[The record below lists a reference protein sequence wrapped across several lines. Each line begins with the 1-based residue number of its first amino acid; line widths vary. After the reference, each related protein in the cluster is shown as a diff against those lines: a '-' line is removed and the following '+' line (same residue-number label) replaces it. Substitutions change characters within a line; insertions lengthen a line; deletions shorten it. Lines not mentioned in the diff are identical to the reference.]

1 MQTSSGVL
9 HNSSIYNTGKLE
21 RAYMYKN
28 IEMLYMYDICTCY
41 TFHKMKYYIK
51 NISFVLGFFVLD
63 FFPQDYVPSIFMPLT
78 VFKTLIFNGKDL
90 FKNLYSQELMKEKT

>member
-41 TFHKMKYYIK
+41 IFHKMKYYIK
-51 NISFVLGFFVLD
+51 IFHLYWVFLYWISSL
-63 FFPQDYVPSIFMPLT
+63 
-78 VFKTLIFNGKDL
+78 KTMFQAFSCHLQSLKP
-90 FKNLYSQELMKEKT
+90 